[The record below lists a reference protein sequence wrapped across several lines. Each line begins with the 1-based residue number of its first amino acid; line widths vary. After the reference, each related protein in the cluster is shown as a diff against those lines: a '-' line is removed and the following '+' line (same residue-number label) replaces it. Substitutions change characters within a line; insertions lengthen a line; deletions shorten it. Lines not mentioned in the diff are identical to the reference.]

1 MLLRSSPFSRM
12 AAPCGK
18 GAPPA
23 AWQSQFRG
31 GRWCGLLRGHWS
43 VEGGGYVWKPRQQA
57 LSALGRRPAATLP
70 PVSLF
75 KSAST
80 VSLLTLASRITG
92 LVRELLMASV
102 FGVSALTDAFNV
114 AFRIPNLFRRVL
126 GEGAFSQAFVPVL
139 AATRAAD
146 GDDGAKVLINHVAT
160 LLAWTLVLLC
170 TAGVIGAPLMV
181 WAMASGLRQTPE
193 GFDAAVVMTRIMFPY
208 IGFMSLVAL
217 AGGILNTWKKFAV
230 PAASPVLLNVSLI
243 ASILWGAPWFAR
255 HGIEPIF
262 AQCVGVM
269 VGGLL
274 QLGIQIPALRRL
286 GLMPRL
292 GVRWAAIRAAWA
304 DPTTRKV
311 AKLMLPAL
319 LGVSVAQISLLI
331 NTQIASHLATGSVSW
346 ITYADR
352 LMELPTALLGVALGV
367 VLMPQLA
374 AARAKQDDERYSALL
389 DWGLRLVVV
398 FSVPCMVA
406 LLVFAKPLV
415 AVLYHY
421 GAFSVLDVQRT
432 TLALTGYGV
441 GLVGIVA
448 IKILAPG
455 FYAKHDM
462 RTPMLIAVAVLVL
475 TQVLNFF
482 LVPVLQHAA
491 LTLSIGIGALVN
503 ALWLLV
509 GLLRRGS
516 YKPLPRWGLFALQVL
531 AASALLAVFL
541 LWAASSFDWTGLQA
555 VALKR
560 IGLMALI
567 LCASAAIYFVALWA
581 AGLKLRQLLR
591 R

>member
-1 MLLRSSPFSRM
+1 MKLLSPT
-12 AAPCGK
+12 A
-18 GAPPA
+18 
-23 AWQSQFRG
+23 
-31 GRWCGLLRGHWS
+31 
-43 VEGGGYVWKPRQQA
+43 
-57 LSALGRRPAATLP
+57 SALPVESARLQAHTLP

-75 KSAST
+75 KAAST
-80 VSLLTLASRITG
+80 VSLLTLVSRITG

-102 FGVSALTDAFNV
+102 FGVSAMTDAFNV

-139 AATRAAD
+139 AATRAEE
-146 GDDGAKVLINHVAT
+146 GDDGAKALIDHVGT

-170 TAGVIGAPLMV
+170 IAGVLGAPWMV
-181 WAMASGLRQTPE
+181 WAMASGMKQSPQ
-193 GFDAAVVMTRIMFPY
+193 GFDAAVTMTPWMVWGMASGLQQSPEGFAAAVTMTRWMFPY

-230 PAASPVLLNVSLI
+230 PAASPVLLNIALI
-243 ASILWGAPWFAR
+243 LSITLGAPLFAR
-255 HGIEPIF
+255 HGIEPIY
-262 AQCVGVM
+262 AQAAGVM
-269 VGGLL
+269 LGGLL
-274 QLGIQIPALRRL
+274 QLGIQVPALLRL
-286 GLMPRL
+286 GLLPRI

-311 AKLMLPAL
+311 ARLMLPAL
-319 LGVSVAQISLLI
+319 LGVSVAQVSLLI

-374 AARAKQDDERYSALL
+374 SARAKQDDERYSAML

-398 FSVPCMVA
+398 LSVPCMVA

-421 GAFSVLDVQRT
+421 GAFADRDVQQT
-432 TLALTGYGV
+432 TLALAGYGV
-441 GLVGIVA
+441 GIVGIVA
-448 IKILAPG
+448 IKVLAPG
-455 FYAKHDM
+455 YFAKHDM
-462 RTPMLIAVAVLVL
+462 RTPMLIAVAVLVF
-475 TQVLNFF
+475 TQMMNFV
-482 LVPVLQHAA
+482 LVPYLQHAA
-491 LTLSIGIGALVN
+491 LTLSIGVGAVIN
-503 ALWLLV
+503 ATWLLV

-516 YKPLPRWGLFALQVL
+516 YRPLPGWGRFALQVV
-531 AASALLAVFL
+531 AASALLAVL
-541 LWAASSFDWTGLQA
+541 LAWGAQHFDWVEMKAQRLQ
-555 VALKR
+555 R
-560 IGLMALI
+560 IGLLAAMMA
-567 LCASAAIYFVALWA
+567 AAAVLYFGALWA

>member
-1 MLLRSSPFSRM
+1 MKLLSPT
-12 AAPCGK
+12 A
-18 GAPPA
+18 
-23 AWQSQFRG
+23 
-31 GRWCGLLRGHWS
+31 
-43 VEGGGYVWKPRQQA
+43 
-57 LSALGRRPAATLP
+57 SALLAESAPLQAHTLP

-75 KSAST
+75 KAAST
-80 VSLLTLASRITG
+80 VSLLTLVSRITG

-102 FGVSALTDAFNV
+102 FGVSAMTDAFNV

-139 AATRAAD
+139 AATRAEE
-146 GDDGAKVLINHVAT
+146 GDDGAKALIDHVGT

-170 TAGVIGAPLMV
+170 IAGVLGAPWMV
-181 WAMASGLRQTPE
+181 WAMASGMKQSPQ
-193 GFDAAVVMTRIMFPY
+193 GFDAAVTMTRWMFPY

-230 PAASPVLLNVSLI
+230 PAASPVLLNIALI
-243 ASILWGAPWFAR
+243 LSITLGAPLFAR
-255 HGIEPIF
+255 HGIEPIY
-262 AQCVGVM
+262 AQAAGVM
-269 VGGLL
+269 LGGLL
-274 QLGIQIPALRRL
+274 QLGIQVPALLRL
-286 GLMPRL
+286 GLLPRI

-311 AKLMLPAL
+311 ARLMLPAL
-319 LGVSVAQISLLI
+319 LGVSVAQVSLLI

-374 AARAKQDDERYSALL
+374 SARAKQDDERYSAML

-398 FSVPCMVA
+398 LSVPCMVA

-421 GAFSVLDVQRT
+421 GAFADRDVQQT
-432 TLALTGYGV
+432 TLALAGYGV
-441 GLVGIVA
+441 GIVGIVA
-448 IKILAPG
+448 IKVLAPG
-455 FYAKHDM
+455 YFAKHDM
-462 RTPMLIAVAVLVL
+462 RTPMLIAVAVLVF
-475 TQVLNFF
+475 TQMMNFV
-482 LVPVLQHAA
+482 LVPYLQHAA
-491 LTLSIGIGALVN
+491 LTLSIGVGAVIN
-503 ALWLLV
+503 ATWLLV

-516 YKPLPRWGLFALQVL
+516 YRPLPGWGRFALQVV
-531 AASALLAVFL
+531 AASALLAVL
-541 LWAASSFDWTGLQA
+541 LAWGAQHFDWVEMKAQRLQ
-555 VALKR
+555 R
-560 IGLMALI
+560 IGLL
-567 LCASAAIYFVALWA
+567 AAMMIAAAVLYFGALWA

>member
-1 MLLRSSPFSRM
+1 MKDRPLKLLPRPG
-12 AAPCGK
+12 AA
-18 GAPPA
+18 
-23 AWQSQFRG
+23 
-31 GRWCGLLRGHWS
+31 
-43 VEGGGYVWKPRQQA
+43 
-57 LSALGRRPAATLP
+57 RPAASARLQAHTLP

-75 KSAST
+75 KAAST
-80 VSLLTLASRITG
+80 VSLLTLVSRITG

-102 FGVSALTDAFNV
+102 FGVSAMTDAFNV

-139 AATRAAD
+139 AATRAEE
-146 GDDGAKVLINHVAT
+146 GDDGAKALIDHVGT

-170 TAGVIGAPLMV
+170 IAGVLGAPWMV
-181 WAMASGLRQTPE
+181 WAMASGMKQSPQ
-193 GFDAAVVMTRIMFPY
+193 GFDAAVTMTRWMFPY

-230 PAASPVLLNVSLI
+230 PAASPVLLNIALI
-243 ASILWGAPWFAR
+243 LSITLGAPLFAR
-255 HGIEPIF
+255 HGIEPIY
-262 AQCVGVM
+262 AQAAGVM
-269 VGGLL
+269 LGGLL
-274 QLGIQIPALRRL
+274 QLGIQVPALLRL
-286 GLMPRL
+286 GLLPRI

-311 AKLMLPAL
+311 ARLMLPAL
-319 LGVSVAQISLLI
+319 LGVSVAQVSLLI

-374 AARAKQDDERYSALL
+374 SARAKQDDERYSAML

-398 FSVPCMVA
+398 LSVPCMVA

-421 GAFSVLDVQRT
+421 GAFADRDVQQT
-432 TLALTGYGV
+432 TLALAGYGV
-441 GLVGIVA
+441 GIVGIVA
-448 IKILAPG
+448 IKVLAPG
-455 FYAKHDM
+455 YFAKHDM
-462 RTPMLIAVAVLVL
+462 RTPMLIAVAVLVF
-475 TQVLNFF
+475 TQMMNLV
-482 LVPVLQHAA
+482 LVPYLQHAA
-491 LTLSIGIGALVN
+491 LTLSIGVGAVIN
-503 ALWLLV
+503 ATWLLV

-516 YKPLPRWGLFALQVL
+516 YRPLPGWGRFALQVV
-531 AASALLAVFL
+531 AASALLAVL
-541 LWAASSFDWTGLQA
+541 LAWGAQHFDWVEMKAQRLQ
-555 VALKR
+555 R
-560 IGLMALI
+560 IGLL
-567 LCASAAIYFVALWA
+567 AAMMIAAAVLYFGSLWA

>member
-1 MLLRSSPFSRM
+1 MKLLSPT
-12 AAPCGK
+12 A
-18 GAPPA
+18 
-23 AWQSQFRG
+23 
-31 GRWCGLLRGHWS
+31 
-43 VEGGGYVWKPRQQA
+43 
-57 LSALGRRPAATLP
+57 SALPVESARLQAHTLP

-75 KSAST
+75 KAAST
-80 VSLLTLASRITG
+80 VSLLTLVSRITG

-102 FGVSALTDAFNV
+102 FGVSAMTDAFNV

-139 AATRAAD
+139 AATRAEE
-146 GDDGAKVLINHVAT
+146 GDDGAKALIDHVGT

-170 TAGVIGAPLMV
+170 IAGVLGAPWMV
-181 WAMASGLRQTPE
+181 WAMASGMKQSPQ
-193 GFDAAVVMTRIMFPY
+193 GFDAAVTMTRWMFPY

-230 PAASPVLLNVSLI
+230 PAASPVLLNIALI
-243 ASILWGAPWFAR
+243 LSITLGAPLFAR
-255 HGIEPIF
+255 HGIEPIY
-262 AQCVGVM
+262 AQAAGVM
-269 VGGLL
+269 LGGLL
-274 QLGIQIPALRRL
+274 QLGIQVPALLRL
-286 GLMPRL
+286 GLLPRI

-311 AKLMLPAL
+311 ARLMLPAL
-319 LGVSVAQISLLI
+319 LGVSVAQVSLLI

-374 AARAKQDDERYSALL
+374 SARAKQDDERYSAML

-398 FSVPCMVA
+398 LSVPCMVA

-421 GAFSVLDVQRT
+421 GAFADRDVQQT
-432 TLALTGYGV
+432 TLALAGYGV
-441 GLVGIVA
+441 GIVGIVA
-448 IKILAPG
+448 IKVLAPG
-455 FYAKHDM
+455 YFAKHDM
-462 RTPMLIAVAVLVL
+462 RTPMLIAVAVLVF
-475 TQVLNFF
+475 TQMMNFV
-482 LVPVLQHAA
+482 LVPYLQHAA
-491 LTLSIGIGALVN
+491 LTLSIGVGAVIN
-503 ALWLLV
+503 ATWLLV

-516 YKPLPRWGLFALQVL
+516 YRPLPGWGRFALQVV
-531 AASALLAVFL
+531 AASALLAVL
-541 LWAASSFDWTGLQA
+541 LAWGAQHFDWVEMKAQRLQ
-555 VALKR
+555 R
-560 IGLMALI
+560 IGLL
-567 LCASAAIYFVALWA
+567 AAMMVAAAVLYFGALWA

>member
-1 MLLRSSPFSRM
+1 MKLLSPT
-12 AAPCGK
+12 A
-18 GAPPA
+18 
-23 AWQSQFRG
+23 
-31 GRWCGLLRGHWS
+31 
-43 VEGGGYVWKPRQQA
+43 
-57 LSALGRRPAATLP
+57 SALLAESARLQAHTLP

-75 KSAST
+75 KAAST
-80 VSLLTLASRITG
+80 VSLLTLVSRITG

-102 FGVSALTDAFNV
+102 FGVSAMTDAFNV

-139 AATRAAD
+139 AATRAEE
-146 GDDGAKVLINHVAT
+146 GDDGAKALIDHVGT

-170 TAGVIGAPLMV
+170 IAGVLGAPWMV
-181 WAMASGLRQTPE
+181 WAMASGMKQSPQ
-193 GFDAAVVMTRIMFPY
+193 GFDAAVTMTRWMFPY

-230 PAASPVLLNVSLI
+230 PAASPVLLNIALI
-243 ASILWGAPWFAR
+243 LSITLGAPLFAR
-255 HGIEPIF
+255 HGIEPIY
-262 AQCVGVM
+262 AQAAGVM
-269 VGGLL
+269 LGGLL
-274 QLGIQIPALRRL
+274 QLGIQVPALLRL
-286 GLMPRL
+286 GLLPRI

-311 AKLMLPAL
+311 ARLMLPAL
-319 LGVSVAQISLLI
+319 LGVSVAQVSLLI

-374 AARAKQDDERYSALL
+374 SARAKQDDERYSAML

-398 FSVPCMVA
+398 LSVPCMVA

-421 GAFSVLDVQRT
+421 GAFADRDVQQT
-432 TLALTGYGV
+432 TLALAGYGV
-441 GLVGIVA
+441 GIVGIVA
-448 IKILAPG
+448 IKVLAPG
-455 FYAKHDM
+455 YFAKHDM
-462 RTPMLIAVAVLVL
+462 RTPMLIAVAVLVF
-475 TQVLNFF
+475 TQMMNLV
-482 LVPVLQHAA
+482 LVPYLQHAA
-491 LTLSIGIGALVN
+491 LTLSIGVGAVIN
-503 ALWLLV
+503 ATWLLV

-516 YKPLPRWGLFALQVL
+516 YRPLPGWGRFALQVV
-531 AASALLAVFL
+531 AASALLAVL
-541 LWAASSFDWTGLQA
+541 LAWGAQHFDWVEMKAQRLQ
-555 VALKR
+555 R
-560 IGLMALI
+560 IGLL
-567 LCASAAIYFVALWA
+567 AAMMIAAAVLYFGALWA

>member
-1 MLLRSSPFSRM
+1 MKLLSPT
-12 AAPCGK
+12 A
-18 GAPPA
+18 
-23 AWQSQFRG
+23 
-31 GRWCGLLRGHWS
+31 
-43 VEGGGYVWKPRQQA
+43 
-57 LSALGRRPAATLP
+57 SALLAESAPLQAHTLP

-75 KSAST
+75 KAAST
-80 VSLLTLASRITG
+80 VSLLTLVSRITG

-102 FGVSALTDAFNV
+102 FGVSAMTDAFNV

-139 AATRAAD
+139 AATRAEE
-146 GDDGAKVLINHVAT
+146 GDDGAKALIDHVGT

-170 TAGVIGAPLMV
+170 IAGVLGAPWMV
-181 WAMASGLRQTPE
+181 WAMASGMKQSPQ
-193 GFDAAVVMTRIMFPY
+193 GFDAAVTMTRWMFPY

-230 PAASPVLLNVSLI
+230 PAASPVLLNIALI
-243 ASILWGAPWFAR
+243 LSITLGAPLFAR
-255 HGIEPIF
+255 HGIEPIY
-262 AQCVGVM
+262 AQAAGVM
-269 VGGLL
+269 LGGLL
-274 QLGIQIPALRRL
+274 QLGIQVPALLRL
-286 GLMPRL
+286 GLLPRI

-311 AKLMLPAL
+311 ARLMLPAL
-319 LGVSVAQISLLI
+319 LGVSVAQVSLLI

-374 AARAKQDDERYSALL
+374 SARAKQDDERYSAML

-398 FSVPCMVA
+398 LSVPCMVA

-421 GAFSVLDVQRT
+421 GAFADRDVQQT
-432 TLALTGYGV
+432 TLALAGYGV
-441 GLVGIVA
+441 GIVGIVA
-448 IKILAPG
+448 IKVLAPG
-455 FYAKHDM
+455 YFAKHDM
-462 RTPMLIAVAVLVL
+462 RTPMLIAVAVLVF
-475 TQVLNFF
+475 TQMMNLV
-482 LVPVLQHAA
+482 LVPYLQHAA
-491 LTLSIGIGALVN
+491 LTLSIGVGAVIN
-503 ALWLLV
+503 ATWLLV

-516 YKPLPRWGLFALQVL
+516 YRPLPGWGRFALQVV
-531 AASALLAVFL
+531 AASALLAVL
-541 LWAASSFDWTGLQA
+541 LAWGAQHFDWVEMKAQRLQ
-555 VALKR
+555 R
-560 IGLMALI
+560 IGLL
-567 LCASAAIYFVALWA
+567 AAMMVAAAVLYFGALWA

>member
-1 MLLRSSPFSRM
+1 MKLLSPT
-12 AAPCGK
+12 A
-18 GAPPA
+18 
-23 AWQSQFRG
+23 
-31 GRWCGLLRGHWS
+31 
-43 VEGGGYVWKPRQQA
+43 
-57 LSALGRRPAATLP
+57 SALLAESARLQAHTLP

-75 KSAST
+75 KAAST
-80 VSLLTLASRITG
+80 VSLLTLVSRITG

-102 FGVSALTDAFNV
+102 FGVSAMTDAFNV

-139 AATRAAD
+139 AATRAEE
-146 GDDGAKVLINHVAT
+146 GDDGAKALIDHVGT

-170 TAGVIGAPLMV
+170 IAGVLGAPWMV
-181 WAMASGLRQTPE
+181 WAMASGMKQSPQ
-193 GFDAAVVMTRIMFPY
+193 GFDAAVTMTRWMFPY

-230 PAASPVLLNVSLI
+230 PAASPVLLNIALI
-243 ASILWGAPWFAR
+243 LSITLGAPLFAR
-255 HGIEPIF
+255 HGIEPIY
-262 AQCVGVM
+262 AQAAGVM
-269 VGGLL
+269 LGGLL
-274 QLGIQIPALRRL
+274 QLGIQVPALLRL
-286 GLMPRL
+286 ALLPRI

-311 AKLMLPAL
+311 ARLMLPAL
-319 LGVSVAQISLLI
+319 LGVSVAQVSLLI

-374 AARAKQDDERYSALL
+374 SARAKQDDERYSAML

-398 FSVPCMVA
+398 LSVPCMVA

-421 GAFSVLDVQRT
+421 GAFADRDVQQT
-432 TLALTGYGV
+432 TLALAGYGV
-441 GLVGIVA
+441 GIVGIVA
-448 IKILAPG
+448 IKVLAPG
-455 FYAKHDM
+455 YFAKHDM
-462 RTPMLIAVAVLVL
+462 RTPMLIAVAVLVF
-475 TQVLNFF
+475 TQMMNLV
-482 LVPVLQHAA
+482 LVPYLQHAA
-491 LTLSIGIGALVN
+491 LTLSIGVGAVIN
-503 ALWLLV
+503 ATWLLV

-516 YKPLPRWGLFALQVL
+516 YRPLPGWGRFALQVV
-531 AASALLAVFL
+531 AASALLAVL
-541 LWAASSFDWTGLQA
+541 LAWGAQHFDWVEMKAQRLQ
-555 VALKR
+555 R
-560 IGLMALI
+560 IGLL
-567 LCASAAIYFVALWA
+567 AAMMIAAAVLYFGALWA

>member
-1 MLLRSSPFSRM
+1 M
-12 AAPCGK
+12 
-18 GAPPA
+18 
-23 AWQSQFRG
+23 
-31 GRWCGLLRGHWS
+31 
-43 VEGGGYVWKPRQQA
+43 
-57 LSALGRRPAATLP
+57 
-70 PVSLF
+70 SLF

-139 AATRAAD
+139 AATRAAE
-146 GDDGAKVLINHVAT
+146 GDEGAKDLINHVAT

-170 TAGVIGAPLMV
+170 IAGVLGAPLMV

-193 GFDAAVVMTRIMFPY
+193 GFDAAVIMTRIMFPY
-208 IGFMSLVAL
+208 IGFMSMVAL

-243 ASILWGAPWFAR
+243 ASIIWGAPWFAR
-255 HGIEPIF
+255 QGIEPIY

-269 VGGLL
+269 VGGML
-274 QLGIQIPALRRL
+274 QLGIQIRALRRL
-286 GLMPRL
+286 GLVPRI
-292 GVRWAAIRAAWA
+292 GARWAAIRAAWA
-304 DPTTRKV
+304 NPTTRKV

-319 LGVSVAQISLLI
+319 VGVSVAQISLLI
-331 NTQIASHLATGSVSW
+331 NTQIASHLAIGSVSW

-374 AARAKQDDERYSALL
+374 AARAVHDDARYSALL

-421 GAFSVLDVQRT
+421 GAFTVLDVQRT

-441 GLVGIVA
+441 GIVGIVA
-448 IKILAPG
+448 IKILAS
-455 FYAKHDM
+455 
-462 RTPMLIAVAVLVL
+462 AVRDFSSIDWASMGKGLAGVSATLLALGIFSKLASANKVGLAQSAGLVL
-475 TQVLNFF
+475 LAGALKILATVVGDFSDMSWGELGKGMAGMA
-482 LVPVLQHAA
+482 AA
-491 LTLSIGIGALVN
+491 LALV
-503 ALWLLV
+503 A
-509 GLLRRGS
+509 G
-516 YKPLPRWGLFALQVL
+516 AM
-531 AASALLAVFL
+531 ALLPP
-541 LWAASSFDWTGLQA
+541 TM
-555 VALKR
+555 
-560 IGLMALI
+560 II
-567 LCASAAIYFVALWA
+567 SA
-581 AGLKLRQLLR
+581 
-591 R
+591 